1 MACVDGSAPAEAP
14 GPEADGGAA
23 AANPWARVHGAAR

>member
-1 MACVDGSAPAEAP
+1 MACVDGSSPAEAP

-23 AANPWARVHGAAR
+23 AAYPWARVDGGAQ